1 MRRGCVARTGR
12 GVRRS
17 GANEGAQRHGANYRS
32 AKKSGPPER
41 NADRVLFF
49 RIFEGTSAF
58 PWKDVELYLCPST
71 SSQNNGG
78 KPCNEKRDNRERES

>member
-1 MRRGCVARTGR
+1 VLRVPGAG
-12 GVRRS
+12 S
-17 GANEGAQRHGANYRS
+17 GALAPMRAHSATAQTTEAPKSLGLLS
-32 AKKSGPPER
+32 AMLISS
-41 NADRVLFF
+41 LFF

>member
-41 NADRVLFF
+41 NADKFSFF
-49 RIFEGTSAF
+49 SDFRGHESFSLEG
-58 PWKDVELYLCPST
+58 
-71 SSQNNGG
+71 
-78 KPCNEKRDNRERES
+78 R